1 VSYTY
6 AQLKQAVQDY
16 TENDETTFVNNLPIF
31 IKNAEERILKGVQ
44 LTVFRKNV
52 SGSMTTG
59 NKFLAVPSDFLAPLS
74 LAVTD
79 SDGNKHFLEFKDV
92 GLVQTFNPDGSDT
105 GRPKYYSL
113 FDIGFFLLGP
123 TPDQDY
129 SSELHYFYRP
139 VSLTAGSDSGTTWLS
154 ENATVSML
162 YGSLVEAY
170 TFMKGEADM
179 MNLYN
184 QLYVQSLGSLKQF
197 GESKEVMDD
206 YRSGL
211 LIRPKQ

>member
-6 AQLKQAVQDY
+6 AQLKQAIQDY
-16 TENDETTFVNNLPIF
+16 CENDETTFVNNLPIF

-59 NKFLAVPSDFLAPLS
+59 NKYLAVPSDFLSPLS

-79 SDGNKHFLEFKDV
+79 SNGDKHFVEFKDV

-139 VSLTAGSDSGTTWLS
+139 VSLTAGSESGTTWLS

>member
-1 VSYTY
+1 MSYTY
-6 AQLKQAVQDY
+6 AELKQAIQDY
-16 TENDETTFVNNLPIF
+16 CENDETTFVNNLPIF

>member
-1 VSYTY
+1 MSYTY
-6 AQLKQAVQDY
+6 AQLKQAIQDY
-16 TENDETTFVNNLPIF
+16 CENDETTFVNNLPIF

-59 NKFLAVPSDFLAPLS
+59 NKYLAVPSDFLSPLS

-79 SDGNKHFLEFKDV
+79 SNGDKHFVEFKDV

-123 TPDQDY
+123 TPDQEY

>member
-6 AQLKQAVQDY
+6 AELKQAIQDY
-16 TENDETTFVNNLPIF
+16 CENDETTFVNNLPIF

-52 SGSMTTG
+52 SGSMTSG
-59 NKFLAVPSDFLAPLS
+59 NKYLAVPSDFLAPFS

-79 SDGNKHFLEFKDV
+79 SNGDKHFVEFKDV

-113 FDIGFFLLGP
+113 FDLGYFLLGP
-123 TPDQDY
+123 TPDQSY
-129 SSELHYFYRP
+129 SVELHYFYRP
-139 VSLTAGSDSGTTWLS
+139 VSLTAGSDSSTTWLS

-184 QLYVQSLGSLKQF
+184 QLYVQSLSSLKQF
-197 GESKEVMDD
+197 GESKEVTDD
-206 YRSGL
+206 YRDGL

>member
-1 VSYTY
+1 MSYTY
-6 AQLKQAVQDY
+6 AELKQAIQDY
-16 TENDETTFVNNLPIF
+16 CENDETTFVNNLPIF
-31 IKNAEERILKGVQ
+31 IKNAEERILKSVQ

-59 NKFLAVPSDFLAPLS
+59 NKYLAVPSDFLSPFS

-79 SDGNKHFLEFKDV
+79 SNGDKHFAEFKDV
-92 GLVQTFNPDGSDT
+92 DFVQTFNPDGSDT

-123 TPDQDY
+123 TPDEAY
-129 SSELHYFYRP
+129 ATELHYFYRP
-139 VSLTAGSDSGTTWLS
+139 VSLTAGSDSSTTWLS

-211 LIRPKQ
+211 LVRPKQ

>member
-1 VSYTY
+1 MSYTY
-6 AQLKQAVQDY
+6 AELKQAIQDY
-16 TENDETTFVNNLPIF
+16 CENDETTFVNNLPIF

-59 NKFLAVPSDFLAPLS
+59 NKFLAVPSDFLAPFS
-74 LAVTD
+74 LGITD
-79 SDGNKHFLEFKDV
+79 SNGDKHFLEFKDV
-92 GLVQTFNPDGSDT
+92 ELVQTFNPDGSDT

-113 FDIGFFLLGP
+113 FDLGYFLLGP
-123 TPDQDY
+123 TPNEDY
-129 SSELHYFYRP
+129 AVELHYFYRP
-139 VSLTAGSDSGTTWLS
+139 VSLTAGSDSATTWLS

-197 GESKEVMDD
+197 GESKEVTDD
-206 YRSGL
+206 YRDGL
-211 LIRPKQ
+211 LIRPRQ

>member
-6 AQLKQAVQDY
+6 AQLKQAIQDY
-16 TENDETTFVNNLPIF
+16 CENDETTFVNNLPIF

-59 NKFLAVPSDFLAPLS
+59 NKYLAVPSDFLAPFS

-79 SDGNKHFLEFKDV
+79 SNGDKHFVEFKDV

-211 LIRPKQ
+211 LVRPKQ